1 LEPTYTVSELAGE
14 IKEILSE
21 AFRSFWVQGEIHRPR
36 ASARGHLYFELVEK
50 GQGDSIVGKVDAVLW
65 RSDHD
70 RVKRQLARAD
80 QRLTDGIAIRCFG
93 RIDYYG
99 PSGRLQ
105 LVVREIDPAFGL
117 GELERRRRETLAAL
131 QAAGLVDRNRGLEL
145 PPVPLRLGLVTSHGS
160 AAYHDFL
167 TGLEDS
173 GYGFEVLLVH
183 AAVQGRTAEPELS
196 GALAALGNLDLD
208 AVVMIRG
215 GGSRSDLA
223 AFDSRRV
230 TEAVARCPLP
240 VICGLGHEIDLSLA
254 DAVCHTSV
262 KTPTKAAELLVA
274 RVAEAE
280 TRLETVRGELG
291 VRSERCLARANE
303 AMRRSERLARLAEL
317 RLEAKSSALEEMAR
331 RLSLLA
337 RRHSSAA
344 RHGVDELAR
353 RLASSTQ
360 RSLDRQRSR
369 PDELG
374 HRLVAR
380 ASAELGRQRATLDGL
395 ARLCHG
401 LAPQRLLER
410 GYSITRDDGGR
421 VLTSPD
427 QVRSGDR
434 LTTRLAAGELVSRV
448 EDATGRTAEEGSP
461 KEP

>member
-1 LEPTYTVSELAGE
+1 MEPTYTVSELAEE

-36 ASARGHLYFELVEK
+36 SSARGHLYFELVEK

-65 RSDHD
+65 RTDHD
-70 RVKRQLARAD
+70 RVKRQLARTD
-80 QRLTDGIAIRCFG
+80 QRLSDGIAIRCFG
-93 RIDYYG
+93 RLDYYG

-105 LVVREIDPAFGL
+105 MVVREIDPAFGL

-145 PPVPLRLGLVTSHGS
+145 PPVPLRIGLVTSHGS

-167 TGLEDS
+167 TGLEES

-183 AAVQGRTAEPELS
+183 ASVQGRTAERELS
-196 GALAALGNLDLD
+196 DALVTLGNQDLD

-280 TRLETVRGELG
+280 MRLEAVRAELG
-291 VRSERCLARANE
+291 VRAERCLARAGE

-317 RLEAKSSALEEMAR
+317 RLEAKSATLDEMAR
-331 RLSLLA
+331 RLALLA
-337 RRHSSAA
+337 RRHSSEAQ
-344 RHGVDELAR
+344 RGVDELAR
-353 RLASSTQ
+353 RLSASARRSLERQ
-360 RSLDRQRSR
+360 RPRPEEVGRRLAARATAELDRQR
-369 PDELG
+369 
-374 HRLVAR
+374 
-380 ASAELGRQRATLDGL
+380 ATVEGL

-410 GYSITRDDGGR
+410 GYSITRDDAGK
-421 VLTSPD
+421 VLTAPD

-434 LTTRLAAGELVSRV
+434 LTTRLAGGELVSRV
-448 EDATGRTAEEGSP
+448 EENP
-461 KEP
+461 